1 MTEQRL
7 SNAIDLESYF
17 RRIGYAGSREPD
29 LDTLRGILERHT
41 ASIAFE
47 NLSPL
52 IGQPVRL
59 DPASLQH
66 KLVESGRG
74 GYCFEHNLLLRGVL
88 LALGFTVTGLA
99 ARVRWNVPAE
109 RVTARGHMLLLV
121 DLAGQPYIVDAGFG
135 GLTLTAPL
143 ALAPDI
149 AQPTTHEPFRLL
161 ADGAGYMLQACI
173 GADWKDVYRFDLQAQ
188 QPIDYEAAN
197 WYLSTH
203 PDSHFV
209 SSLMAA
215 RPAPGRRVALRDN
228 QLSIHHLDGA
238 SERRELAS
246 AAELRATLADLFGLT
261 LPDTPDLD
269 RALERI
275 IEKDKG

>member
-1 MTEQRL
+1 MTEQRR
-7 SNAIDLESYF
+7 SNDIDLEGYF
-17 RRIGYAGSREPD
+17 RRIGYAGSRDPN
-29 LDTLRGILERHT
+29 LDTLRAIVERHT

-59 DPASLQH
+59 DLASIQH

-88 LALGFTVTGLA
+88 LALGFVVTGLA

-121 DLAGQPYIVDAGFG
+121 DLAGQPYIADAGFG

-143 ALAPDI
+143 ALVPDI
-149 AQPTTHEPFRLL
+149 AQPTPHEPFRLL
-161 ADGAGYMLQACI
+161 EDGAGYMLQACI
-173 GADWKDVYRFDLQAQ
+173 GEDWQDVYRFDLQAQ
-188 QPIDYEAAN
+188 EPIDYEAAS

-209 SSLMAA
+209 SGLVAA
-215 RPAPGRRVALRDN
+215 RPAPGRRIGLRN
-228 QLSIHHLDGA
+228 TQLSIHHRGGA
-238 SERRELAS
+238 SERRELS
-246 AAELRATLADLFGLT
+246 SVTELRAALQDLFGLA

-269 RALERI
+269 RALGRI
-275 IEKDKG
+275 LGQG